1 MNLTEL
7 ARLCGC
13 TTSTVSKAFRNSPHL
28 REETKQHILNTAR
41 EHGITVSTEQL
52 LRGRCVLVLLP
63 TFNNETSSRLLSNL
77 QKKLMRL
84 GLHMLAA
91 SWEYTPDSVKQLLR
105 IARTVN
111 DLCGILCYS
120 AIEQQHIEALQTLH
134 VPIIAVCHSHSI
146 DCISYDVLGGYRQAV
161 QHLIGHGRRRI
172 GFIGETMTTVKEF
185 CYRQAMAEC
194 GLQTDNRLIF
204 RSALYSSAAGADG
217 FSALFSLSEPPDAI
231 LCAYDYIA
239 LGVLNCAE
247 AADIIVPH
255 QLAVIGADNIKASS
269 AYRLG
274 LTTLAFDCDQI
285 ADIFIELLLH
295 RIRNPLSPPQQIT
308 VPWNLIVRETG

>member
-41 EHGITVSTEQL
+41 EHGITISTEQL

-63 TFNNETSSRLLSNL
+63 TFNNETTSRLLSNL
-77 QKKLMRL
+77 QKKLMQL
-84 GLHMLAA
+84 GLHMFAA
-91 SWEYTPDSVKQLLR
+91 SWEYTPDSAKQVLKL
-105 IARTVN
+105 ARTVN
-111 DLCGILCYS
+111 GLCGILCYS
-120 AIEQQHIEALQTLH
+120 FIEQQHLEALQTLH
-134 VPIIAVCHSHSI
+134 VPIITIFQRHGI
-146 DCISYDVLGGYRQAV
+146 DCISYDVLGGYRQAIR
-161 QHLIGHGRRRI
+161 HLIGHGRRRI
-172 GFIGETMTTVKEF
+172 AFIGETMTVAKET
-185 CYRQAMAEC
+185 CYRQAMEEC
-194 GLQTDNRLIF
+194 GIQTDNQLIF
-204 RSALYSSAAGADG
+204 RSALYSSAAGAEG
-217 FSALFSLSEPPDAI
+217 FSALFSLAEPPDAI

-239 LGVLNCAE
+239 LGVLNSAE
-247 AADIIVPH
+247 AAGIIVPH

-274 LTTLAFDCDQI
+274 LTTLALDHDQTT
-285 ADIFIELLLH
+285 DSLIELLLH
-295 RIRNPLSPPQQIT
+295 RIRSPLSPPQHIT

>member
-7 ARLCGC
+7 AQLCGC

-28 REETKQHILNTAR
+28 REETKQRILDMAQ

-63 TFNNETSSRLLSNL
+63 TFNNETTSRLLSNL
-77 QKKLMRL
+77 QKKLMHL

-91 SWEYTPDSVKQLLR
+91 SWEYTPDSAKQILKL
-105 IARTVN
+105 ARTVN
-111 DLCGILCYS
+111 GLCGILCYS
-120 AIEQQHIEALQTLH
+120 FIEQQHLEVLQTLH
-134 VPIIAVCHSHSI
+134 VPIITIFQSYGI
-146 DCISYDVLGGYRQAV
+146 DSISYDILGGYRQSI
-161 QHLIGHGRRRI
+161 QHLIAHGRRRI
-172 GFIGETMTTVKEF
+172 AFIGETKTTAKEF
-185 CYRQAMAEC
+185 CCRQAMVEC
-194 GLQTDNRLIF
+194 GIQPDSQLIF
-204 RSALYSSAAGADG
+204 RSTLYSNAAGAEG
-217 FSALFSLSEPPDAI
+217 FSALFSLAEPPDAI

-247 AADIIVPH
+247 AAGIVVPH

-269 AYRLG
+269 VYRLG
-274 LTTLAFDCDQI
+274 LTTLAVDCDQT
-285 ADIFIELLLH
+285 ADILIELLLH
-295 RIRNPLSPPQQIT
+295 RIRSPQSPPKKIT

>member
-28 REETKQHILNTAR
+28 RDETKQRILDTAR
-41 EHGITVSTEQL
+41 EHGITISAEQL

-63 TFNNETSSRLLSNL
+63 TFNNEVTSRLLSNL
-77 QKKLMRL
+77 QKKLMQL

-91 SWEYTPDSVKQLLR
+91 SWEYTPDSAKQVLKL
-105 IARTVN
+105 ARTVN
-111 DLCGILCYS
+111 GLCGILCYS
-120 AIEQQHIEALQTLH
+120 SIEPQHLEALQTLH
-134 VPIIAVCHSHSI
+134 VPIITIFQSHGI
-146 DCISYDVLGGYRQAV
+146 DCISYDILGGYRQAV
-161 QHLIGHGRRRI
+161 QHLIEHGRRRI
-172 GFIGETMTTVKEF
+172 GFIGETMTTAKEF

-194 GLQTDNRLIF
+194 GMQPDNRLIF
-204 RSALYSSAAGADG
+204 RSALYSSAAGAEG
-217 FSALFSLSEPPDAI
+217 FSALFSLAEPPDAI

-239 LGVLNCAE
+239 LGVMNSAE
-247 AADIIVPH
+247 AADIVVPH

-269 AYRLG
+269 TYRLG
-274 LTTLAFDCDQI
+274 LTTLASDHDQT
-285 ADIFIELLLH
+285 ADILIELLLH
-295 RIRNPLSPPQQIT
+295 RIRNPQSPPQKIT